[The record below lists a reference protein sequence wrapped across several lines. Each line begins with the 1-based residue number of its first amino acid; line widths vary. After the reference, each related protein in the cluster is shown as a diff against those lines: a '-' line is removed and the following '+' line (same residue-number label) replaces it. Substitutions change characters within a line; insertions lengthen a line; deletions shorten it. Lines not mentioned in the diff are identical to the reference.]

1 MSFAFTT
8 PPERICLLR
17 LSAIGDVSHV
27 LPTLRVLQKA
37 WPKTKISWVIGRTE
51 LALVSDIEGVEFI
64 PFDKKCGYKAL
75 FDLRKTLRG
84 RRFDLLL
91 NMQVSPRAALASLCI
106 SAPIKLGYDRGRGKL
121 LHNLL
126 VNQRIAA
133 VEKQHVL
140 DSFLEFPRALG
151 LAVDEISWEIPIPAI
166 ARQKIAALIP
176 QERPYLAINPCSS
189 VRARNY
195 RNWSVEAYA
204 KVIDYAAEKFGMLT
218 VLTGGP
224 SPMETDYAAAI
235 ELQATEKPLNLV
247 GKTNLKELLAVLEQ
261 AVTVIAPDTGPAH
274 LANAVGTPVI
284 GLYATSNPNR
294 TGPYLNR
301 DLTVN
306 KYPQALK
313 EEHGKNEEEISWGKR
328 VRNPEAM
335 ELIQLTE
342 TFEKLEK
349 VIEKCKTQMPQVNS
363 PIDSI
368 PR

>member
-1 MSFAFTT
+1 MSFAFPT
-8 PPERICLLR
+8 PPKRICLLR

-37 WPKTKISWVIGRTE
+37 WPQTEISWVIGKTE

-64 PFDKKCGYKAL
+64 PFDKKRGYKAL
-75 FDLRKTLRG
+75 LDLRSTVRG

-106 SAPIKLGYDRGRGKL
+106 DAPIKLGYDHGRGKL

-126 VNQRIAA
+126 VNRRIAA

-140 DSFLEFPRALG
+140 DSFLEFPKALG
-151 LAVDEISWEIPIPAI
+151 LAVDEIRWEIPIPTAT
-166 ARQKIAALIP
+166 RQKITELIP
-176 QERPYLAINPCSS
+176 QDRPYLAINPCSS

-195 RNWSVEAYA
+195 RNWNAESYA
-204 KVIDYAAEKFGMLT
+204 KVIDYAAEKFNMLS

-224 SPMETDYAAAI
+224 SPMEINYAAAI
-235 ELQATEKPLNLV
+235 EQQATGKPLNLV
-247 GKTNLKELLAVLEQ
+247 GKTNLKELLALLQ
-261 AVTVIAPDTGPAH
+261 RATLAIAPDTGPAH

-284 GLYATSNPNR
+284 GLYATSNPAR

-301 DLTVN
+301 ELTCN
-306 KYPQALK
+306 KYPEALK
-313 EEHGKNEEEISWGKR
+313 AELGKDVDEVTWGKR

-335 ELIQLTE
+335 ELIQLAE
-342 TFEKLEK
+342 TLEQLK
-349 VIEKCKTQMPQVNS
+349 KITGKCKA
-363 PIDSI
+363 
-368 PR
+368 

>member
-151 LAVDEISWEIPIPAI
+151 LAVDEISWEIPIPAV

-195 RNWSVEAYA
+195 RNWSVETYA
-204 KVIDYAAEKFGMLT
+204 GIIDHAAEKFNRQT
-218 VLTGGP
+218 VLTG
-224 SPMETDYAAAI
+224 SPADNEVAYAAAI
-235 ELQATEKPLNLV
+235 SQKTRIKPINLV
-247 GKTNLKELLAVLEQ
+247 GKTNLKELLAVLAGAEML
-261 AVTVIAPDTGPAH
+261 ISPDTGPAH
-274 LANAVGTPVI
+274 MANAVGTPVI
-284 GLYATSNPNR
+284 GLYATSNPER
-294 TGPYLNR
+294 SGPYCNR
-301 DLTVN
+301 ELTMN
-306 KYPQALK
+306 KYPEALMAEK
-313 EEHGKNEEEISWGKR
+313 GKTVNEVRWGMR
-328 VRNPEAM
+328 VRNPEVM
-335 ELIQLTE
+335 NLITTE
-342 TFEKLEK
+342 DVMHK
-349 VIEKCKTQMPQVNS
+349 IDQVMGS
-363 PIDSI
+363 EIVVG
-368 PR
+368 